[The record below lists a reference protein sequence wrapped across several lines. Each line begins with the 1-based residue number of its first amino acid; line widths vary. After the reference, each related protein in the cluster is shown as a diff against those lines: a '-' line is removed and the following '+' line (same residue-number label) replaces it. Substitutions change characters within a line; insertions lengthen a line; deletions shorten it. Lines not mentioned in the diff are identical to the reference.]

1 MTHTS
6 VKVLKWIKVN
16 AANPF
21 FHINSRGII
30 LIISNRSLLLSH
42 CENHSPNTPILQF
55 PSTSNQNYSNMFYSN
70 VLFRLKNGL
79 IEKRKTCCDYHK
91 RNELNETKRI
101 CASRCR
107 NILFRLDL
115 LLILLNL
122 LFFSLEYEPLE
133 VLGKG
138 ISSIVR
144 KCVNRTTGDHYAV
157 KVIDLLCDE
166 APTRDEVQNE
176 VYIINFIQS
185 IYVLTSTVYSD

>member
-1 MTHTS
+1 M
-6 VKVLKWIKVN
+6 LLIL
-16 AANPF
+16 F
-21 FHINSRGII
+21 FITIQYRVALFLSF
-30 LIISNRSLLLSH
+30 LIDHLLSH

-115 LLILLNL
+115 LLILLSL
-122 LFFSLEYEPLE
+122 LFSLEYEPLE

-176 VYIINFIQS
+176 VYK
-185 IYVLTSTVYSD
+185 

>member
-1 MTHTS
+1 MALFLS
-6 VKVLKWIKVN
+6 
-16 AANPF
+16 F
-21 FHINSRGII
+21 
-30 LIISNRSLLLSH
+30 LIDHLLSH

-79 IEKRKTCCDYHK
+79 NSWIEKRKTFCDYHK
-91 RNELNETKRI
+91 RNELNETRRI

-107 NILFRLDL
+107 NILFRFDL
-115 LLILLNL
+115 FFYSFGFT
-122 LFFSLEYEPLE
+122 FFSLEYEPLE

-176 VYIINFIQS
+176 VY
-185 IYVLTSTVYSD
+185 T